1 MTTMGRKA
9 MTDEIDQLVERLRKA
24 AHSQIYRSGVLCEE
38 AAARIESDA
47 KIIADLTMDR
57 DLWRQLEEIA
67 SRQHDKRQE
76 EARQLAAIAVA
87 AGDLIDDL
95 DHNEG
100 SSAKYLSYLRQALN
114 AYAVGSRHD

>member
-9 MTDEIDQLVERLRKA
+9 MSDDIDPLVERLRKA
-24 AHSQIYRSGVLCEE
+24 EHSLCEE
-38 AAARIESDA
+38 AAARIQSDA
-47 KIIADLTMDR
+47 KTIADLTMDR
-57 DLWRQLEEIA
+57 DLWRQSEEIA

-95 DHNEG
+95 DNNEG